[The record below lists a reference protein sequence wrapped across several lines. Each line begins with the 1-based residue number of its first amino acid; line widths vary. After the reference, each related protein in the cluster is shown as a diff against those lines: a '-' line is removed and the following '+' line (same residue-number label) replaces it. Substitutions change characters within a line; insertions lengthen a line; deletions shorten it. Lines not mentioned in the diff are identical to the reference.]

1 MPYAKYERNRE
12 HQNNEPGLSA
22 KRNGKRNKQTRMEV
36 ERKTIDQTPNIE
48 KHVAVRT
55 AKTKFAH

>member
-1 MPYAKYERNRE
+1 MPSMNAIENIKTMNQDCPQKEMENATNKPGWKWSE
-12 HQNNEPGLSA
+12 KQSTKHQ
-22 KRNGKRNKQTRMEV
+22 
-36 ERKTIDQTPNIE
+36 IIE